1 MIFAKPS
8 SEQEAVSLL
17 SNSNGISRIL
27 GGGTDVLVQMR
38 SGIIEPDLIV
48 DIGFQLSYSAV
59 IGIVLIMQYT
69 ALKTL
74 VKIKFLSSVWN
85 VQNLVFNQ

>member
-48 DIGFQLSYSAV
+48 DIKNIKIHINLNKSINDNLSINIHIIY
-59 IGIVLIMQYT
+59 
-69 ALKTL
+69 
-74 VKIKFLSSVWN
+74 F
-85 VQNLVFNQ
+85 FP